1 MMQGIINGK
10 IITQDQIL
18 NNKILVFDKQII
30 EIIDEEKLDKYDN
43 LSLIDAQGDYI
54 APGFIDLHIH
64 GAKGCDTMDG
74 TMKAI
79 TDISNTIAQ
88 TGVTNFL
95 ATTMTMDQQAIYQA
109 LDVIKK
115 AMKEDLSGANILGAH
130 LEGPFINEEYKGAQN
145 DEYIREPNYQFIK
158 DYLDIIKMI
167 TLAPESDSGYEF
179 IDKVKQEDIVL
190 SIGHSNASYDQALEA
205 IDRGIGHATHT
216 FNAMSSFHH
225 RNPGVV
231 GAIFNSD
238 ITCDVIADKIH
249 VHPDNFQLLLD
260 IKGQDRISLITDS
273 MRAGCMKNGLYEL
286 GGQKVTV
293 KNGSARLEDGTLAGS
308 ILTLNQALKNFKD
321 YTELDLIEVVKLVSL
336 NQAQILGI
344 ANNKGSIEV
353 GKDADITIFD
363 NQFDIKETIVEG
375 EVVYSNL

>member
-1 MMQGIINGK
+1 MQGIINGK